1 MLWWVLSG
9 LLAAI
14 LAGCQALPRPADQ
27 ALGPRLD
34 ASMRILAAPGSTV
47 QERTQAGAQ
56 YRELVASHLPELL
69 EEAAQANLVPAGKD
83 LPGVAAPDTFAAVTP
98 VVNPRATE
106 PGLHRDGLGLPVIG
120 RIYPGG
126 ANAPLAGFQV
136 PLTLLA
142 LPKDPPTRCCD
153 AALVD
158 AQQVRSVRTVHGDF
172 TVAMDL
178 EAPLDATRATGPG
191 LGAGLLKLLRPGRFA
206 GRPRVIF
213 LQPFDPAK
221 TPVVLVHGLMST
233 PRMWAPLVKALLAD
247 ERIRDRFQFWF
258 FYYPTGQP
266 VPLSALQLREALD
279 QVVTR
284 YRPVKPMIL
293 VGHSMGGILS
303 RAQVSR
309 ITLKDAETVSPGI
322 ASWPEDSTA
331 RRALVFEP
339 RQDLS
344 RVVFMFTPHRGSRLA
359 TSGIGAWGIRLIR
372 LPDWLA
378 GELAHYGHQLADV
391 SSGRL
396 PTSIHSLSPNST
408 FLRVLD
414 QSRPSVPTHSVIG
427 DRGRGDRFAS
437 SDGVVPFTSSHLG
450 SAESE
455 VMVPTGHSGIAHP
468 LAIEELRRIL
478 LLPDPDTRKE
488 PSVETGGQSS
498 ESDPEQQKGRDD
510 GPRGGEPIE
519 PQRGAR
525 PGVQAQI
532 VQAVQHAMTAM
543 EQEERDD
550 REHGELAER
559 VRGEGQHGGVAH
571 GVPWQQETQR
581 HRDAGDEDEHRPDQR
596 GQDPAGA
603 EQGPE
608 HRFVGAFH
616 QVTHKSSTTIDTD
629 RPALAINPPLV
640 ISRGSNGSRGAVFGM
655 TWNQVT
661 L

>member
-1 MLWWVLSG
+1 MPWWVLIG

-14 LAGCQALPRPADQ
+14 LAGCQALPRPAEQ
-27 ALGPRLD
+27 GLGPRLD
-34 ASMRILAAPGSTV
+34 AAIRVLAAPRSTDR
-47 QERTQAGAQ
+47 ERAQAGAA
-56 YRELVASHLPELL
+56 YRDLVADHLPELL
-69 EEAAQANLVPAGKD
+69 ADATKANLVLAGKD
-83 LPGVAAPDTFAAVTP
+83 LPGVAASDTFAKVTP
-98 VVNPRATE
+98 VVSPRATE
-106 PGLHRDGLGLPVIG
+106 PGLHRAGLGLPMIG
-120 RIYPGG
+120 RIDPGG

-158 AQQVRSVRTVHGDF
+158 AQQVRSVRTAHGDLS
-172 TVAMDL
+172 VAMDL

-206 GRPRVIF
+206 GRPRVVF

-221 TPVVLVHGLMST
+221 TPVVFVHGLMST

-266 VPLSALQLREALD
+266 IPLSALQLRDALD
-279 QVVTR
+279 EVAKT
-284 YRPVKPMIL
+284 YRPIKPMIL
-293 VGHSMGGILS
+293 IGHSMGGILS

-309 ITLKDAETVSPGI
+309 ITLTEAETISPGI
-322 ASWPEDSTA
+322 ASLPADSTA

-339 RQDLS
+339 RRDVR

-378 GELAHYGHQLADV
+378 GELAHYAHQLTDV

-437 SDGVVPFTSSHLG
+437 SDGVVPFTSSHLA

-478 LLPDPDTRKE
+478 RLADPDK
-488 PSVETGGQSS
+488 
-498 ESDPEQQKGRDD
+498 
-510 GPRGGEPIE
+510 
-519 PQRGAR
+519 
-525 PGVQAQI
+525 
-532 VQAVQHAMTAM
+532 
-543 EQEERDD
+543 
-550 REHGELAER
+550 
-559 VRGEGQHGGVAH
+559 
-571 GVPWQQETQR
+571 
-581 HRDAGDEDEHRPDQR
+581 
-596 GQDPAGA
+596 
-603 EQGPE
+603 
-608 HRFVGAFH
+608 
-616 QVTHKSSTTIDTD
+616 
-629 RPALAINPPLV
+629 
-640 ISRGSNGSRGAVFGM
+640 
-655 TWNQVT
+655 
-661 L
+661 